1 MSSDK
6 AALLKKALLFV
17 SIIFLLYTLYH
28 AIFSTIFLYHFTPN
42 IGQLP
47 AAIQV
52 PENFSSPFPWTLII
66 IQEIAS
72 TTGIYLRLIG
82 GILAVSS
89 AYLFYKND
97 SKYIDRLS
105 KVILFESLYFA
116 SFIPAGIIHL
126 LLSFSEFTFAGFNI
140 YTGTSYSLQ
149 GLTIVPVLILLSR
162 RLKLDKDIINL
173 KWIGIAAPLYLFGIW
188 IKHAFFWFSTLS
200 MTTTSTVFETVGMIN
215 STFTLLAAALVLL
228 YACTPLIR
236 NIKKINSG
244 IIGASLSIVGI
255 HFVIYFMVS
264 IWVPIYS
271 SYLYLTEFWMFSLL
285 IPGFILVLNL
295 DRNAHAFLLKNLDE

>member
-1 MSSDK
+1 
-6 AALLKKALLFV
+6 
-17 SIIFLLYTLYH
+17 LLYTLCH
-28 AIFSTIFLYHFTPN
+28 AIFSTIVLYHFIPN

-52 PENFSSPFPWTLII
+52 PENLSSPFPWTLII
-66 IQEIAS
+66 IQEFAS

-89 AYLFYKND
+89 AYLFYRND
-97 SKYIDRLS
+97 SRYLDRLS

-149 GLTIVPVLILLSR
+149 GLIIVPVLLLLSR
-162 RLKLDKDIINL
+162 KLKADNSINL
-173 KWIGIAAPLYLFGIW
+173 RWLGVAAPLYLFGIW
-188 IKHAFFWFSTLS
+188 MKHAFFWFSTLS
-200 MTTTSTVFETVGMIN
+200 MTTTSTLFETLGMIN
-215 STFTLLAAALVLL
+215 SIFTLLAAALLL
-228 YACTPLIR
+228 SYACTPLIR
-236 NIKKINSG
+236 STKKVNSG
-244 IIGASLSIVGI
+244 IIGASLTIVGI

-264 IWVPIYS
+264 MWVPIYS
-271 SYLYLTEFWMFSLL
+271 SYLYLTEFWMISSL
-285 IPGFILVLNL
+285 IPGVILLLKL
-295 DRNAHAFLLKNLDE
+295 DRNTCTD